1 MTFTG
6 LITHNLV
13 EKKKIQEAMAGSDA
27 AMLKL
32 QATMANYKKEKEEN
46 KSVEL

>member
-6 LITHNLV
+6 LITHDLV
-13 EKKKIQEAMAGSDA
+13 EKKKSQDATAGSDA

-32 QATMANYKKEKEEN
+32 QATMANYKKEKEDN
-46 KSVEL
+46 KSVKL